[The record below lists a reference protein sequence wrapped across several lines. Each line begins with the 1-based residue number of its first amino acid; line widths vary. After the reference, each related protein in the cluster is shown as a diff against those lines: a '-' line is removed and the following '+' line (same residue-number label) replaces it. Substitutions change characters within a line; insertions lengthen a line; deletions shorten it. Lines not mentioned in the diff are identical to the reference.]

1 LVTLVLDGFGQPAY
15 DNPISSAYPYYRE
28 VPKQKNDPQEARRLL
43 AEAGFPNGVEVT
55 MVAAN
60 SPPIRERLAVSA
72 RELAAPAGFKIQV
85 QTMAYDTYLSQIWKK
100 GNCYVGWYNMQ
111 PTEDGLFKQLYT
123 SDAVW
128 NETRWNNKE
137 FDALIDKARGSVDE
151 QLRRELYGQAQ
162 EMMAREVPAII
173 PVFVDLL
180 AAKHHYVQGYRH
192 HPRGAI
198 YNLERVWLDEG
209 APKRT

>member
-1 LVTLVLDGFGQPAY
+1 
-15 DNPISSAYPYYRE
+15 
-28 VPKQKNDPQEARRLL
+28 
-43 AEAGFPNGVEVT
+43 
-55 MVAAN
+55 
-60 SPPIRERLAVSA
+60 
-72 RELAAPAGFKIQV
+72 
-85 QTMAYDTYLSQIWKK
+85 
-100 GNCYVGWYNMQ
+100 
-111 PTEDGLFKQLYT
+111 
-123 SDAVW
+123 
-128 NETRWNNKE
+128 
-137 FDALIDKARGSVDE
+137 VDE